1 VRTTLLPGRF
11 LQPVAENRA
20 RGMNI
25 FARLN
30 MRHPRGAPRLGTTER
45 ARVLSTTM
53 ALATDNGLAGVSLRL
68 ISEKCGLPLADVKR
82 SFGDLDNVLVV
93 AAVSG
98 AQDRVVGAE
107 DCSTPDQLADLEMSL
122 LHHFHRNRSVYAEL
136 LSSPLAARVSA
147 GLSAVGRPLE
157 QANMR
162 LFQRTDLTPG
172 ELNEVSTFL
181 TERIKRMVTA
191 WLTEPN
197 PSETPE
203 TIQANL
209 QRFVE
214 HLVEIRPTR

>member
-1 VRTTLLPGRF
+1 MRSHNPVRFAIVGLLLHKSLSGHPARARDGVCVMVLLPGRF

-30 MRHPRGAPRLGTTER
+30 IRHPRGGPRLGTTER

-53 ALATDNGLAGVSLRL
+53 ALATENGLAGVSLRL
-68 ISEKCGLPLADVKR
+68 ISEKCGLPLAVVTR
-82 SFGDLDNVLVV
+82 SFGDLDTALVV

-98 AQDRVVGAE
+98 AQDRVMGAE
-107 DCSTPDQLADLEMSL
+107 DCSTPDELADLEMSL

-147 GLSAVGRPLE
+147 GLSAVGQPLE

-162 LFQRTDLTPG
+162 LFQV
-172 ELNEVSTFL
+172 ES
-181 TERIKRMVTA
+181 RIV
-191 WLTEPN
+191 
-197 PSETPE
+197 
-203 TIQANL
+203 
-209 QRFVE
+209 V
-214 HLVEIRPTR
+214 

>member
-1 VRTTLLPGRF
+1 
-11 LQPVAENRA
+11 
-20 RGMNI
+20 
-25 FARLN
+25 
-30 MRHPRGAPRLGTTER
+30 
-45 ARVLSTTM
+45 M
-53 ALATDNGLAGVSLRL
+53 ALATDNGLTGVSLRL
-68 ISEKCGLPLADVKR
+68 ISEKCGLPLADVRR

-98 AQDRVVGAE
+98 AQDRVMGAE
-107 DCSTPDQLADLEMSL
+107 DCSTPGELADLEMSL

-147 GLSAVGRPLE
+147 GLSAVGQPLE

-162 LFQRTDLTPG
+162 LFQRSDLTPG
-172 ELNEVSTFL
+172 ELNEVGTFL
-181 TERIKRMVTA
+181 RERIKRMVTA

-197 PSETPE
+197 PDETPE

-214 HLVEIRPTR
+214 HLVEIRPAR